1 MVYETVCPS
10 PSNSIGNSYNSIY
23 SNSYSRSKKF
33 HKRRRKRTVALV
45 RNLIK
50 AKQNLWSR
58 KKQFVR
64 NILGINNRGRRVQH
78 SYTPRRPYQS
88 TAISRPVHYQG
99 MNSTYCLKSQNS
111 HLLQVSDFYNFCV
124 S

>member
-10 PSNSIGNSYNSIY
+10 PSNSYSNSYGNSYNSIY
-23 SNSYSRSKKF
+23 SNSYSRSNRF

-64 NILGINNRGRRVQH
+64 NILGINNNRGRRVQH

-88 TAISRPVHYQG
+88 TDISRPVHYQG
-99 MNSTYCLKSQNS
+99 LNSTYLSQVACL
-111 HLLQVSDFYNFCV
+111 LCVCNF
-124 S
+124 